1 MKQLISLLFG
11 VFVLMSCSDSTDT
24 MVGETSK
31 ANSYFI
37 SQDSAI
43 VLANKAVAS
52 ITGNLGDATR
62 GVEGRKVKSVS
73 VVNDVLTSRAASDNG
88 ISKSL
93 YIVNYENEKGFAVV
107 ASDKRLQPIYAV
119 SDSGS
124 LNIRDTIENKGL
136 ALFFSGVQYDMA
148 RTSSNS
154 PTIAVGPNNQNYVYG
169 AQVSPLI
176 SSNTRKWGQDNPY
189 NKYCP
194 LVSGKRSFVGCAPVA
209 CAIIMSYYMWPKK
222 ITDFSSGFYDI
233 NLPWRSMKNGGANDK
248 VAFLFSELGSQNLLK
263 TKYSSNEA
271 VGSTSCIDSIAP
283 TFLRMGYL
291 NPKKFEL
298 FDSGEICEI
307 LDDAQKGTTE
317 NCGDGPVLIS
327 ASDVMKGAHIWVID
341 GYAKN
346 PVDVDGTKWKQILYH
361 CVWGYNNGLNN
372 GYFYFNEKGQLGG
385 IAGYFNVEDTGGNKD
400 VIPSWY
406 KGLLYMTKFQKNSKY
421 VTGEVEI

>member
-1 MKQLISLLFG
+1 MKQLISFLFG

-194 LVSGKRSFVGCAPVA
+194 LVSGERSFVGCAPVA

-222 ITDFSSGFYDI
+222 ITDFSSGFYDM

-248 VAFLFSELGSQNLLK
+248 VAFLFSELGTQKLLN
-263 TKYSSNEA
+263 TKYSSNVE
-271 VGSTSCIDSIAP
+271 VGSRSNIDSIAP
-283 TFLRMGYL
+283 TFLKMGYL
-291 NPKKFEL
+291 VPKKFNL
-298 FDSGEICEI
+298 FDSGDICEI
-307 LDDAQKGTTE
+307 LDDAQRGITD
-317 NCGDGPVLIS
+317 NSGHGPVLIS
-327 ASDVMKGAHIWVID
+327 ASCVDGGAHIWVID
-341 GYAKN
+341 GYVKN
-346 PVDVDGTKWKQILYH
+346 PVAPDGATWKVILYH

-372 GYFYFNEKGQLGG
+372 GYFYFNEKKQLGG
-385 IAGYFNVEDTGGNKD
+385 IAGYFNAEDTGGNKVKD
-400 VIPSWY
+400 PSWY
-406 KGLLYMTKFQKNSKY
+406 KGLLYMTNFRKDTKY
-421 VTGEVEI
+421 IRGEIEI